1 MRKRLSMRIHE
12 SWLFIFRAASVWCLM
27 FMPSAFAD
35 EVHCAVDWRR
45 LQLSAEQNQQVQVLE
60 AEWNQQY
67 MEVQPSIVEEQRKL
81 TRLLSDAKS
90 DPLEIMSLQQSIA
103 RKREQ
108 LRAAATTNYLK
119 KRQILNG
126 AQQRTLEDM
135 IRQIIAERQRM
146 ANPGSQTDVMPD
158 RIQSLMQ
165 RVRNI
170 WPR

>member
-1 MRKRLSMRIHE
+1 MRIHK
-12 SWLFIFRAASVWCLM
+12 SSPMIF
-27 FMPSAFAD
+27 SATLILCIMVAPVAYGD
-35 EVHCAVDWRR
+35 ETRCSIDWQR
-45 LQLSAEQNQQVQVLE
+45 LQLTAEQNQQVQSLE
-60 AEWNQQY
+60 AQWSQQY
-67 MEVQPSIVEEQRKL
+67 MEIQPSIIEDQRKL

-90 DPLEIMSLQQSIA
+90 DPVEIMALQQSLA

-126 AQQRTLEDM
+126 DQQRTLEDM
-135 IRQIIAERQRM
+135 IRQILAERQRM
-146 ANPGSQTDVMPD
+146 LNPGSQTDVMPD

-170 WPR
+170 WPH